1 MKFEAFRKTRLTAL
15 FIGASALAFAQSGS
29 TPAKGYIAPSQ
40 QVQLLRQ
47 PNGLAAV
54 AAIVGH
60 LELYEGDEVWGLSSL
75 NDIPAASAQIIEGTL
90 VGSESR
96 LTDDGDHIVTDYS
109 LRILRVIKGQV
120 SGSVFS
126 FSAPGGTVVFPNGT
140 SAHIG
145 SVVTDNFKKD
155 KDYIVFVKS
164 EEGKNVLVSGSASVF
179 SSSSSDNTVATLDE
193 KDVRCELVRKS
204 LSTMSRSDLLVYLS
218 EHAGKQQ

>member
-1 MKFEAFRKTRLTAL
+1 
-15 FIGASALAFAQSGS
+15 
-29 TPAKGYIAPSQ
+29 
-40 QVQLLRQ
+40 
-47 PNGLAAV
+47 
-54 AAIVGH
+54 
-60 LELYEGDEVWGLSSL
+60 L
-75 NDIPAASAQIIEGTL
+75 NDIPAASAQIVEGTL

-126 FSAPGGTVVFPNGT
+126 FSVPGGTVVFPNGT

-145 SVVTDNFKKD
+145 NVVTDKLEKD

-164 EEGKNVLVSGSASVF
+164 EEGKNVLVSGSASVI
-179 SSSSSDNTVATLDE
+179 SSSSADNTVATLDE
-193 KDVRCELVRKS
+193 RDVRCELVRKS